1 MVGSDA
7 IYYTDEYKLTESKEG
22 EVYITLSIQL
32 DEELNITNESFYV
45 SYQPFSG
52 EDAFELIPIYS
63 QSNVIKR
70 FKNNEVQEVRI
81 KNEIN
86 YENNEISSTEESISK
101 RALKANEIS
110 DISGNV
116 YTTVTIGNQVWMAEN
131 LRAESFND
139 GTVVMTLNAAQ
150 WANTPSPGIIDKNSE
165 GYYYN
170 YYVLTNE
177 NKNICPQNF
186 WTPTEKDIAQLYN
199 NITPYDEKIK
209 ITMNGVKKK
218 VYSPWLAPIV
228 APIASMAHLAWWTF
242 ETSLAGAVITAS
254 VATDLSYLIPW
265 AAADLFVL
273 GPLTGWSTKNK
284 QRKNALLRAK
294 YNSVYMDTLGYSLR
308 LNNKG
313 KWIQTNFIPKKN
325 WEEFKLAAINPDS
338 SLVEINSNEARIRM
352 ASNVGDADYRLSY
365 NAFPTLKFRFNLTSF
380 LFDEVSLDYEQF
392 MAVRPY
398 RAIEPNDYPNQKY
411 RSKSFKVNSRHQPVL
426 TLLLENG
433 INQEFSNQYNFNL
446 SHENSVKFPST
457 MKQRKSDATQTGI
470 AYELYGNPSVWG
482 IKNKGYHELFNN
494 WLNMSDNIDANKIAT
509 QIRCV
514 SYLRQ

>member
-1 MVGSDA
+1 MRIILFSILTFINFVGLTQINLGKMYFRHPQYLLTFDKVLHPDKTLHLENVRFCQYLKGVKILDLKKEGYINMVGSDA

-170 YYVLTNE
+170 
-177 NKNICPQNF
+177 
-186 WTPTEKDIAQLYN
+186 
-199 NITPYDEKIK
+199 
-209 ITMNGVKKK
+209 
-218 VYSPWLAPIV
+218 
-228 APIASMAHLAWWTF
+228 
-242 ETSLAGAVITAS
+242 
-254 VATDLSYLIPW
+254 
-265 AAADLFVL
+265 
-273 GPLTGWSTKNK
+273 
-284 QRKNALLRAK
+284 
-294 YNSVYMDTLGYSLR
+294 
-308 LNNKG
+308 
-313 KWIQTNFIPKKN
+313 
-325 WEEFKLAAINPDS
+325 
-338 SLVEINSNEARIRM
+338 
-352 ASNVGDADYRLSY
+352 
-365 NAFPTLKFRFNLTSF
+365 
-380 LFDEVSLDYEQF
+380 
-392 MAVRPY
+392 
-398 RAIEPNDYPNQKY
+398 
-411 RSKSFKVNSRHQPVL
+411 
-426 TLLLENG
+426 
-433 INQEFSNQYNFNL
+433 
-446 SHENSVKFPST
+446 
-457 MKQRKSDATQTGI
+457 
-470 AYELYGNPSVWG
+470 
-482 IKNKGYHELFNN
+482 
-494 WLNMSDNIDANKIAT
+494 
-509 QIRCV
+509 
-514 SYLRQ
+514 